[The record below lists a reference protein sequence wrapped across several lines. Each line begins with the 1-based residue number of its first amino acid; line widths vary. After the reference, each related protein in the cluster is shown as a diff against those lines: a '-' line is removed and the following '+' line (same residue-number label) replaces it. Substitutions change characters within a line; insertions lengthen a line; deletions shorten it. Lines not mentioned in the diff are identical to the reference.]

1 MIYTIRTFQVD
12 PQNYRDFV
20 RQSEEEIWPG
30 LEKLGARSLG
40 LWTTIIGGAERILLM
55 TRYDS
60 LAHWQETRNW
70 DTGGGALRSAAS
82 ERAKLIRDT
91 DLIALSPLTQTQ
103 PEGDAAEAEPGIY
116 TVRRFDV
123 ERENISRLVELS
135 EEGCWPWVT
144 RGQGIRPVGQWLSI
158 ISPETRVYMMARYD
172 NLAHWEATRGPGP
185 EPSDPEMRAIWD
197 KGRTALRERSAIVRQ
212 TDVRV
217 LRPISHRRP

>member
-70 DTGGGALRSAAS
+70 DTGGGGCSASAGVPSSSEVCPSSPAAISGAAGITGRGAVSRSCIVVKTAS
-82 ERAKLIRDT
+82 AVS
-91 DLIALSPLTQTQ
+91 A
-103 PEGDAAEAEPGIY
+103 
-116 TVRRFDV
+116 RRV
-123 ERENISRLVELS
+123 V
-135 EEGCWPWVT
+135 
-144 RGQGIRPVGQWLSI
+144 
-158 ISPETRVYMMARYD
+158 
-172 NLAHWEATRGPGP
+172 
-185 EPSDPEMRAIWD
+185 
-197 KGRTALRERSAIVRQ
+197 SAISSSFFCTEVSLTIAPRW
-212 TDVRV
+212 VWAM
-217 LRPISHRRP
+217 